1 MALSPPAAPIE
12 RTALTTELRIVSYAI
27 DDAQLLTAEVQAEY
41 GRRYGGDGDI
51 SPIDLHQ
58 FDAPNGHFA
67 MIYVDDVPAAM
78 GGWRRGG
85 PAGATDAEIKR
96 MFVRPDFARRGLARQ
111 VLAELERSAAAAGI
125 TRLVLE
131 TGTAQP
137 EAIALY
143 RSSGYADVPAF
154 GFYADY
160 DDSVHLAKDLTKPD
174 ASRPPAGHEASG
186 SVGPAPRRLDR

>member
-1 MALSPPAAPIE
+1 
-12 RTALTTELRIVSYAI
+12 
-27 DDAQLLTAEVQAEY
+27 VQAEY

-51 SPIDLHQ
+51 SPIDVHQ
-58 FDAPNGHFA
+58 FDAPDGHFVMA
-67 MIYVDDVPAAM
+67 YVDDEPAAM

-85 PAGATDAEIKR
+85 PGGDGDGEIKR
-96 MFVRPDFARRGLARQ
+96 MFVRPAYARRGLARA
-111 VLAELERSAAAAGI
+111 VLAELERTAAAAGI

-143 RSSGYADVPAF
+143 TSSGYEPVPAF

-160 DDSVHLAKDLTKPD
+160 DDSVHLGKTLT
-174 ASRPPAGHEASG
+174 
-186 SVGPAPRRLDR
+186 

>member
-1 MALSPPAAPIE
+1 MQIE
-12 RTALTTELRIVSYAI
+12 RLTGSPELRVVSYAT

-41 GRRYGGDGDI
+41 GRRYGGEGDI

-58 FDAPNGHFA
+58 FDAPRGHFA

-85 PAGATDAEIKR
+85 PAGESDAEIKR
-96 MFVRPDFARRGLARQ
+96 MYVRPAFARRGLART
-111 VLAELERSAAAAGI
+111 VLAELERSALEAGI

-137 EAIALY
+137 EALALY
-143 RSSGYADVPAF
+143 RSSGYVDVPAF

-160 DDSVHLAKDLTKPD
+160 DDSVHLAKELTR
-174 ASRPPAGHEASG
+174 SR
-186 SVGPAPRRLDR
+186 RRLDR

>member
-1 MALSPPAAPIE
+1 MP
-12 RTALTTELRIVSYAI
+12 ELDLRVVSYST

-41 GRRYGGDGDI
+41 ARRYGGDGDI

-58 FDAPNGHFA
+58 FDPPGGHFV
-67 MIYVDDVPAAM
+67 MVYVDDVPAAM

-85 PAGATDAEIKR
+85 PAGESDAEIKR
-96 MFVRPDFARRGLARQ
+96 MYVRPAFARRGLARTI
-111 VLAELERSAAAAGI
+111 LAELERSAAEAGI

-137 EAIALY
+137 EAISLY
-143 RSSGYADVPAF
+143 ESSGYTTVPAF

-160 DDSVHLAKDLTKPD
+160 DDSVHLAKPLMS
-174 ASRPPAGHEASG
+174 A
-186 SVGPAPRRLDR
+186 

>member
-1 MALSPPAAPIE
+1 M
-12 RTALTTELRIVSYAI
+12 SYAH
-27 DDAQLLTAEVQAEY
+27 DDAQVLTAEVQEEY
-41 GRRYGGDGDI
+41 GRRYGGEGDI

-58 FDAPNGHFA
+58 FDAPDGHFV

-85 PAGATDAEIKR
+85 PAGETDAEIKR
-96 MFVRPDFARRGLARQ
+96 MFVRPAFARRGLARAI
-111 VLAELERSAAAAGI
+111 LAELERTAAEAGI

-143 RSSGYADVPAF
+143 ESSGYVTIPKF
-154 GFYADY
+154 GFYAEY
-160 DDSVHLAKDLTKPD
+160 DDSVHLGKPLT
-174 ASRPPAGHEASG
+174 AA
-186 SVGPAPRRLDR
+186 

>member
-1 MALSPPAAPIE
+1 M
-12 RTALTTELRIVSYAI
+12 
-27 DDAQLLTAEVQAEY
+27 QAEY

-58 FDAPNGHFA
+58 FDAPDGHFVMA
-67 MIYVDDVPAAM
+67 YVDEVPAAM

-85 PAGATDAEIKR
+85 PAGASDGEIKR
-96 MFVRPDFARRGLARQ
+96 MYVRPSHARRGLARA
-111 VLAELERSAAAAGI
+111 VLAELESTARAAGI

-143 RSSGYADVPAF
+143 TSSGYHEIDKF

-160 DDSVHLAKDLTKPD
+160 DDSVHLGKSLLP
-174 ASRPPAGHEASG
+174 
-186 SVGPAPRRLDR
+186 

>member
-1 MALSPPAAPIE
+1 MPGID
-12 RTALTTELRIVSYAI
+12 LRVVSYAS

-58 FDAPNGHFA
+58 FDAPGGHFV

-85 PAGATDAEIKR
+85 PAGER
-96 MFVRPDFARRGLARQ
+96 MFVRPAYARRGLARTI
-111 VLAELERSAAAAGI
+111 LAQLERTAAAAGI

-143 RSSGYADVPAF
+143 ESSGYATIPAF
-154 GFYADY
+154 GFYAGY
-160 DDSVHLAKDLTKPD
+160 DDSVHMAKPLTS
-174 ASRPPAGHEASG
+174 A
-186 SVGPAPRRLDR
+186 

>member
-1 MALSPPAAPIE
+1 M
-12 RTALTTELRIVSYAI
+12 TFDLRVVSYAI
-27 DDAQLLTAEVQAEY
+27 DDAQRLTAEVQEEY

-51 SPIDLHQ
+51 SPIDVHQ
-58 FDAPNGHFA
+58 FDPPGGHFVMA
-67 MIYVDDVPAAM
+67 YVDDVPAAM

-85 PAGATDAEIKR
+85 PAGESDAEIKR
-96 MFVRPDFARRGLARQ
+96 MFVRPAFARRGLARA
-111 VLAELERSAAAAGI
+111 VLAKLERTAGAAGI

-143 RSSGYADVPAF
+143 TSSGYGEIAKF

-160 DDSVHLAKDLTKPD
+160 DDSVHLGKVLT
-174 ASRPPAGHEASG
+174 AGDPVG
-186 SVGPAPRRLDR
+186 SPT

>member
-1 MALSPPAAPIE
+1 MLPYD
-12 RTALTTELRIVSYAI
+12 LRVVSYST
-27 DDAQLLTAEVQAEY
+27 DDAQVLTAEVQAEY
-41 GRRYGGDGDI
+41 GRRYGGEGDI

-58 FDAPNGHFA
+58 FDAPHGHFV

-78 GGWRRGG
+78 GGWRIGG
-85 PAGATDAEIKR
+85 PAGETDAEIKR
-96 MFVRPDFARRGLARQ
+96 MFVRPEFTRRGLARA
-111 VLAELERSAAAAGI
+111 VLAELERSASEAGI

-143 RSSGYADVPAF
+143 ESSGYATIPAF

-160 DDSVHLAKDLTKPD
+160 DDSVHLGKTIA
-174 ASRPPAGHEASG
+174 
-186 SVGPAPRRLDR
+186 

>member
-1 MALSPPAAPIE
+1 MP
-12 RTALTTELRIVSYAI
+12 ELDLRVVSYSH
-27 DDAQLLTAEVQAEY
+27 DDAQLLTVEVQAEY

-58 FDAPNGHFA
+58 FDAPDGHFA
-67 MIYVDDVPAAM
+67 MAYVDGVPAAM

-85 PAGATDAEIKR
+85 PDGDTDAEIKR
-96 MFVRPDFARRGLARQ
+96 MYVRPAFARRGLARAI
-111 VLAELERSAAAAGI
+111 LAELERTSAAAGV

-143 RSSGYADVPAF
+143 TSSGYAAIPAF
-154 GFYADY
+154 GFYAGY
-160 DDSVHLAKDLTKPD
+160 DDSIHLGKVLPVVSST
-174 ASRPPAGHEASG
+174 
-186 SVGPAPRRLDR
+186 

>member
-1 MALSPPAAPIE
+1 M
-12 RTALTTELRIVSYAI
+12 RGFDLRVVSYAI

-41 GRRYGGDGDI
+41 SRRYGGDGDI

-58 FDAPNGHFA
+58 FDAPGGHFVMA
-67 MIYVDDVPAAM
+67 YVDDLPAAM

-85 PAGATDAEIKR
+85 PAGESDAEIKR
-96 MFVRPDFARRGLARQ
+96 MYVRPAFARRGLARAI
-111 VLAELERSAAAAGI
+111 LAELERTAAAAGI

-143 RSSGYADVPAF
+143 ESSGYATIPAF

-160 DDSVHLAKDLTKPD
+160 DDSVHLAKPLL
-174 ASRPPAGHEASG
+174 PA
-186 SVGPAPRRLDR
+186 